1 MPFRIIGLISL
12 VSLCIYVAMGI
23 TFLVRD
29 HHVVSRCHPSNDSV
43 HVIWET
49 SLWTYVLWSVI
60 FAVGDVAMFLTLQPV
75 LRVVEA
81 LQKVQESRR
90 KHRDNV
96 DKIGPFS
103 FDSELDMMQRRRA
116 RFGIMDDLPDWIF
129 LLHGTAFLALAT
141 ATGILAMFGY
151 YELWAAKPWCEDRNA
166 AFEEL
171 DLWYFGRATFYFQLI
186 SVTFL
191 SVLGILF
198 WALPFT
204 LELSDPDPERAPILP
219 NQRRHTAFP

>member
-1 MPFRIIGLISL
+1 MPFKIIGVISL
-12 VSLCIYVAMGI
+12 ASLFIYVAMGI

-29 HHVVSRCHPSNDSV
+29 HLVVSRCHPSNDSV

-60 FAVGDVAMFLTLQPV
+60 FAVGDCAMFLMLQPV

-81 LQKVQESRR
+81 LQKVQESR
-90 KHRDNV
+90 KKQRDH
-96 DKIGPFS
+96 DRGPFS
-103 FDSELDMMQRRRA
+103 IDSEFDMMQRRRA
-116 RFGIMDDLPDWIF
+116 RFGITDDLPDWIF
-129 LLHGTAFLALAT
+129 LLHGTAFMALAT

-151 YELWAAKPWCEDRNA
+151 YELWVAKPWCEDRNA

-191 SVLGILF
+191 SVLGVLF
-198 WALPFT
+198 WSLPFT
-204 LELSDPDPERAPILP
+204 LELTDPEQNPLLAD
-219 NQRRHTAFP
+219 RRGP